1 MLATWTSGQVSDL
14 NQQRFDY
21 SRQAVEFQQLVSKMT
36 NHGLPQT
43 YTSIPPS
50 LNPRVVPGKNPAS
63 VFSTSEAT
71 STAQCHRIREYSWAS
86 LPSNQVEGDTLTV
99 VENIDI
105 GHRHF
110 SLLHWLYPAQFLPF
124 TNQPNQ
130 QQSKT
135 TLSKEDLYSAA
146 KTSLSLKRQHNG
158 GHTSW
163 SAMWEANLWA
173 RLGHG
178 EEAFASIKHLV
189 SRYLTSNFLSLHP
202 PLDPH
207 GSKDC
212 VTCYTDEFNHQME
225 QRKQQMLSQVDHNRQ
240 RRLDET
246 DQAME
251 DPIFHPP
258 PLQLP
263 PLPQFGSMTGA
274 DSSPVQTGPSV
285 ANGVKPHL
293 RGQPPGVDQDMRHLQ
308 QLPPHALTIE
318 VPDVT
323 RRRGFVTDRGEKV
336 RSLPRKLVL
345 LFLMRY

>member
-1 MLATWTSGQVSDL
+1 MSEL
-14 NQQRFDY
+14 NKQHFDY
-21 SRQAVEFQQLVSKMT
+21 SRQAIAFQQLVSKMT
-36 NHGLPQT
+36 NRGLPQT
-43 YTSIPPS
+43 YTTTAPP
-50 LNPRVVPGKNPAS
+50 LNPREAPGKNPTS
-63 VFSTSEAT
+63 GLSTSKAT
-71 STAQCHRIREYSWAS
+71 STAQCHRIREYTWAS
-86 LPSNQVEGDTLTV
+86 LPSSQTEGETVTV
-99 VENIDI
+99 VENIDV

-124 TNQPNQ
+124 TNQPNNL
-130 QQSKT
+130 QSKT
-135 TLSKEDLYSAA
+135 AVSKEDLYSAA
-146 KTSLSLKRQHNG
+146 KTSLMLKRQHNG

-212 VTCYTDEFNHQME
+212 VTCFTDEFNHQLG
-225 QRKQQMLSQVDHNRQ
+225 QRKQQLLSQVDHNRQ

-258 PLQLP
+258 PLELP
-263 PLPQFGSMTGA
+263 PLPPFGLMAGDA
-274 DSSPVQTGPSV
+274 PPVQTGPSV
-285 ANGVKPHL
+285 ANGVKSHL
-293 RGQPPGVDQDMRHLQ
+293 RGQSPGVGADMRHLQ
-308 QLPPHALTIE
+308 QLSPHTATVE

-336 RSLPRKLVL
+336 RPWYFSS
-345 LFLMRY
+345 